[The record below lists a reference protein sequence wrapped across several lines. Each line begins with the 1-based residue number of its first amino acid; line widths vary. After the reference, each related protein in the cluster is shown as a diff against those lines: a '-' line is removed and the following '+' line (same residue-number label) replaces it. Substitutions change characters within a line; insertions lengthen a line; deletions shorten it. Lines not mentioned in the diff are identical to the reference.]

1 MPNFEMEGL
10 DEEQL
15 KKVQAEIDRRV
26 TEAVKTTTKK
36 VTEDVTSSLRSEY
49 ETKLASEIEK
59 TKAQVSMTDAEKIE
73 ALTEQLKAQQ
83 LAFEQ
88 SIMERKTEQALRE
101 AGLDSDSVTL
111 LTPLIVKASDAQS
124 LEGTLNA
131 FVTTRKNAID
141 SALEKQAQTLAA
153 NATPPA
159 GMGGQS
165 HKQDP
170 NAVFNSILGNKDAD
184 PRMAE
189 AQAIQFLINQ
199 SAGEGA

>member
-36 VTEDVTSSLRSEY
+36 VTEDVTSSLKSEY

-88 SIMERKTEQALRE
+88 SILERKTEQALRE
-101 AGLDSDSVTL
+101 AGLDTDSVTL

-124 LEGTLNA
+124 LDGTLEA

-141 SALEKQAQTLAA
+141 SALEKQAQSLAA
-153 NATPPA
+153 NATLPT
-159 GMGGQS
+159 GTGGQS
-165 HKQDP
+165 YKQDP
-170 NAVFNSILGNKDAD
+170 NAMFNSILSNKDAD

-199 SAGEGA
+199 SAAEGV